1 MTEALLEVLLRRDRI
16 IVAVAL
22 AALTALAWTYVLWLA
37 ADMGMGGMDMT
48 GSRMIPAGI
57 GIMAPALAPWKAIE
71 FAYVFA
77 MWAVMMVGMMTP
89 SAAPMIL
96 IYARVG
102 RKALAQGKPFAATGW
117 FATGYL
123 LTWVGFAL
131 IATAAQWA
139 LKRTALLDPMMA
151 GTSQVFGGIVLI
163 AAGVY
168 QWTPL
173 KDTCLAQCQSPLL
186 FIHRHGGFHR
196 DPSASLALGLRHGAY
211 CVGCCWVLMALLFVG
226 GVMNVLW
233 IATISAFV
241 LIEKIVPVGRLISR
255 IAGVGFVAA
264 GVWLVVGSN

>member
-16 IVAVAL
+16 IVAVGL
-22 AALTALAWTYVLWLA
+22 AALAALAWTYVLWLA
-37 ADMGMGGMDMT
+37 ADMDMGAMDMT
-48 GSRMIPAGI
+48 GSRMIPAGL
-57 GIMAPALAPWKAIE
+57 GIMTPAHAPWKAIE

-77 MWAVMMVGMMTP
+77 MWAVMMVAMMTP

-102 RKALAQGKPFAATGW
+102 RQASTQNKPFAATGW
-117 FATGYL
+117 FATGYF
-123 LTWVGFAL
+123 LTWLGFSL
-131 IATAAQWA
+131 VATMAQWA
-139 LKRTALLDPMMA
+139 LERTALLDPMMA
-151 GTSQVFGGIVLI
+151 GTSHVFGGIVLI

-173 KDTCLAQCQSPLL
+173 KDTCLTQCQSPLL
-186 FIHRHGGFHR
+186 FIHLHGGFHR
-196 DPSASLALGLRHGAY
+196 TRWASLPLGLRHGAH
-211 CVGCCWVLMALLFVG
+211 CVGCCWALMALLFVG
-226 GVMNVLW
+226 GVMNLLW

-264 GVWLVVGSN
+264 GAWLIAGST